1 MFSDLRVLSLPQR
14 RLRPGLIHAK
24 LALAALSA
32 PFLLAAAPADAQQA
46 GYGQTLGTT
55 PMEQQIYDNGTGR
68 PSNGSILDSANPIDL
83 LNKIRRS
90 TAMDEATSPASAID
104 QALQQLE
111 ASKTPAAAAVT
122 PSSSGAQAAAGVS
135 DSPARPVGT
144 SPVWSQGGT
153 PPPGPSASSPQR
165 PAL

>member
-1 MFSDLRVLSLPQR
+1 MFSDLRACSLPQR
-14 RLRPGLIHAK
+14 RLRPA
-24 LALAALSA
+24 
-32 PFLLAAAPADAQQA
+32 LLAAKLVLVGLSSPLLLSAAPALAQQA

-55 PMEQQIYDNGTGR
+55 PMERQIYDGGTGR
-68 PSNGSILDSANPIDL
+68 PSSGSILDSANPIDL
-83 LNKIRRS
+83 MNKIRRS

-111 ASKTPAAAAVT
+111 ASKTPAAAALT